1 MDEQQTQ
8 TADTELEELFS
19 DEESQEDVEPKSDN
33 LSLEELNTLA
43 GRTDNPFKSK
53 EEYLKH
59 YEGLKKLSGDQEAI
73 KERKAQKEVEELK
86 KKDSD
91 VSAQLENFKKEIAKK
106 DFLIETPT
114 AKNYIDV
121 IEAYAEKNNMSIDEA
136 WKSEKFKPIAET
148 AERVSKN
155 IITNNRITPI
165 QSQKMDKIAEQ
176 VRVTG
181 NDSAKIDL
189 VKEYFKK

>member
-1 MDEQQTQ
+1 MEQQTQ

-19 DEESQEDVEPKSDN
+19 DEAGQEDVETKSDN